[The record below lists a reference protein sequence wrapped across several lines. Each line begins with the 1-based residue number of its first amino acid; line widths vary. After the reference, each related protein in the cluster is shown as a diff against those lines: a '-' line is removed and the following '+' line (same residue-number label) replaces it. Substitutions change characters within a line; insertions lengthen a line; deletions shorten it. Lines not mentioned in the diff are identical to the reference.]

1 MSVQQ
6 SVINIIA
13 KEARKDP
20 AEIQLSSKIR
30 DLGLDSL
37 ATVTIIIAL
46 ETELNIKIPDENAGD
61 IHTVQN
67 AIDLCN
73 RLLS

>member
-1 MSVQQ
+1 MSIQQ

-20 AEIQLSSKIR
+20 AEVQLSSKIR